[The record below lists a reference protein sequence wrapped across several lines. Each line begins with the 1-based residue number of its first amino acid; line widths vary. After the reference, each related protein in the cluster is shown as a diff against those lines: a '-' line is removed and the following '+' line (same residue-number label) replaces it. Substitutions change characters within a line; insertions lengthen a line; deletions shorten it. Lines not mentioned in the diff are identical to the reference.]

1 MKWELKKGWN
11 LRQWCKEKGLEKW
24 FRRDNLILLVLA
36 GVLLFIIAWPME
48 KKGGDSK
55 TDGESGNLV
64 GPELFGSSGGS
75 AAGQESNQES
85 DRETAW
91 EMSDAEYAAWLEKRL
106 TDALSQ
112 VEGMGKVQVMITLSA
127 SRELVVE
134 REQPVSRSSTNE
146 ADAQGGTRVISQ
158 VETGDSVVYL
168 SEGTGSEPYVI
179 KTLPP
184 KVEGVL
190 VVAEGAGKGTINRT
204 VTAIARALFGV
215 EAHKVSVV
223 RMESK

>member
-1 MKWELKKGWN
+1 MKKELKKGWN
-11 LRQWCKEKGLEKW
+11 WRQWCKDKGLEKW

-36 GVLLFIIAWPME
+36 GALLFIIAWPME
-48 KKGGDSK
+48 KKGDDAKVG
-55 TDGESGNLV
+55 GESSNPSGS
-64 GPELFGSSGGS
+64 ELFGSSAGS
-75 AAGQESNQES
+75 TASRESGQETAQEM
-85 DRETAW
+85 T
-91 EMSDAEYAAWLEKRL
+91 DAEYAAWLEKRL
-106 TDALSQ
+106 TDALSR
-112 VEGMGKVQVMITLSA
+112 VEGMGRVEVMITLSA

-134 REQPVSRSSTNE
+134 REKPVTRSSTNE
-146 ADAQGGTRVISQ
+146 ADTQGGTRVISQ
-158 VETGDSVVYL
+158 VENGDSVVYQ
-168 SEGTGSEPYVI
+168 SEGSGSEPYVI

-204 VTAIARALFGV
+204 VTAIVQALFGV